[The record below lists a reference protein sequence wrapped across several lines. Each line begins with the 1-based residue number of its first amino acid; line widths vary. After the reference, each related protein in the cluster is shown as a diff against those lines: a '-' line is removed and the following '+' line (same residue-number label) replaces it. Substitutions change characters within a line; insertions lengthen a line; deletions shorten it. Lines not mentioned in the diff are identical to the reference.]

1 MFFQAMV
8 RISIQVDRDKVKL
21 IKVKERILTP
31 IRTGVSL
38 NNNNNFR
45 EQDLKVGVKVECS
58 SKVKD
63 KMCRIEMLE
72 DSTGDKKQQ

>member
-1 MFFQAMV
+1 MFFQATV

-38 NNNNNFR
+38 NNNFR

-72 DSTGDKKQQ
+72 DSTDDKKQQ